1 MNLPTLKVM
10 ACPVNA
16 GRHPY
21 HDSRWIVTSDSEVEW
36 NANETEWRLKE
47 GSLICE
53 MRDCQNQEHLARL
66 FSSAP
71 ELLEVLETIAR
82 GSAKDVGPNGLGVVS
97 FDYETAKEIARA
109 AIRKARGEA

>member
-21 HDSRWIVTSDSEVEW
+21 YDNRWIVTSDSEVEW
-36 NANETEWRLKE
+36 NANETEWRLKD

-53 MRDCQNQEHLARL
+53 MRDCQNQEQLARL

-71 ELLEVLETIAR
+71 ELLEALEALLEQ
-82 GSAKDVGPNGLGVVS
+82 ADLGEVDEDTKLIV
-97 FDYETAKEIARA
+97 DQARA
-109 AIRKARGEA
+109 SIRKARGE

>member
-1 MNLPTLKVM
+1 M

-36 NANETEWRLKE
+36 NANETEWRLKD

-53 MRDCQNQEHLARL
+53 MRDCQNQEQLARL

-71 ELLEVLETIAR
+71 ELLEALEALLEQ
-82 GSAKDVGPNGLGVVS
+82 ADLGEVDEDTKLIV
-97 FDYETAKEIARA
+97 EQARA
-109 AIRKARGEA
+109 SIRKARGE

>member
-36 NANETEWRLKE
+36 NANETEWRLKD

-53 MRDCQNQEHLARL
+53 MRDCQNQEQLARL

-71 ELLEVLETIAR
+71 ELLEALEALLEQ
-82 GSAKDVGPNGLGVVS
+82 ADLGEVDEDTKLIV
-97 FDYETAKEIARA
+97 EQARA
-109 AIRKARGEA
+109 SIRKARGE